1 MLYLRPVPS
10 WSGRNCVAFRNSWQ
24 RTTGWCLG
32 VRLRSW
38 APRRYSRCPITH
50 ADWGVSGSRCSIAR
64 WLSGAH
70 DDRHQTEADVRRCRE
85 ASRCAW
91 QRCHLQV
98 RHDPARYRSGRHAGR
113 IQPGGTPAGS
123 ARGLHDQGHR
133 ADPADARVPVTG
145 RGGACARRATG
156 CTAKARADQLRHRG
170 GQRRIRG
177 AIGLVARKREKVR
190 HGVQHRHARHLAAG
204 SASPGARQR
213 RAQRRRDVTH
223 AHDAGPNAYGRSFA
237 LAIALNVG
245 FVVVEAIFGWRASS
259 LALRADAGH
268 NLTDVA
274 GLVLAWAGMLAVGLR
289 PNSQHTYGWQRAS
302 IVASFAN
309 ALLLLVVMG
318 TLIWE
323 ALHRLRTPVPIEG
336 ATVIIVAAVGVA
348 VNGATAFLFMSG
360 RKRDL
365 NIRGA
370 FLHMAAD
377 ALVSLGVV
385 AAGALYVRTQW
396 QWLDPVTSLVVAALV
411 V

>member
-1 MLYLRPVPS
+1 M
-10 WSGRNCVAFRNSWQ
+10 
-24 RTTGWCLG
+24 
-32 VRLRSW
+32 
-38 APRRYSRCPITH
+38 
-50 ADWGVSGSRCSIAR
+50 
-64 WLSGAH
+64 
-70 DDRHQTEADVRRCRE
+70 
-85 ASRCAW
+85 
-91 QRCHLQV
+91 
-98 RHDPARYRSGRHAGR
+98 
-113 IQPGGTPAGS
+113 
-123 ARGLHDQGHR
+123 
-133 ADPADARVPVTG
+133 
-145 RGGACARRATG
+145 
-156 CTAKARADQLRHRG
+156 
-170 GQRRIRG
+170 
-177 AIGLVARKREKVR
+177 
-190 HGVQHRHARHLAAG
+190 
-204 SASPGARQR
+204 
-213 RAQRRRDVTH
+213 TH
-223 AHDAGPNAYGRSFA
+223 AHGSGPSTYGRAFA
-237 LAIALNVG
+237 FAIALNAG
-245 FVVVEAIFGWRASS
+245 FVLIEGIFGWRSGS
-259 LALRADAGH
+259 LALLADAGH

-274 GLVLAWAGMLAVGLR
+274 GLVLAWGGMLAVGLR
-289 PNSQHTYGWQRAS
+289 PNPQHTYGWQRAS

-411 V
+411 VLGTLSLFRQSLHLVLDGVPEAIELGQVDAYLRSLPGVEGVHDLHVWATSTSGTALTAHLVMPSGYPGSAFFVAAAASLHDRFEITHPTIQVEAAAIDDDCAPLSALSLPRRPAIS

>member
-1 MLYLRPVPS
+1 
-10 WSGRNCVAFRNSWQ
+10 
-24 RTTGWCLG
+24 
-32 VRLRSW
+32 
-38 APRRYSRCPITH
+38 
-50 ADWGVSGSRCSIAR
+50 
-64 WLSGAH
+64 
-70 DDRHQTEADVRRCRE
+70 
-85 ASRCAW
+85 
-91 QRCHLQV
+91 
-98 RHDPARYRSGRHAGR
+98 
-113 IQPGGTPAGS
+113 
-123 ARGLHDQGHR
+123 
-133 ADPADARVPVTG
+133 
-145 RGGACARRATG
+145 
-156 CTAKARADQLRHRG
+156 
-170 GQRRIRG
+170 
-177 AIGLVARKREKVR
+177 
-190 HGVQHRHARHLAAG
+190 
-204 SASPGARQR
+204 
-213 RAQRRRDVTH
+213 VTH

-259 LALRADAGH
+259 LALLADAGH

-323 ALHRLRTPVPIEG
+323 ALHRLRAPVPIEG

-348 VNGATAFLFMSG
+348 VNGATAVLFMSG

-411 V
+411 VLGTLSLFRQSLHLMLDGVPDAIELAQVETYLRSLPGVEDLHDLHVWATSTSGTALTAHLVMPAGYPGPEFFVAAAGALHDRFEITHPTIQIETVALEDDCAPPSARSPGQRPAAS